1 MGVPTFYTR
10 LLDRPDLDRAAA
22 AGMRLFISG
31 SAPLAAHTHIDFEAR
46 TGQAIL
52 ERYGMTE
59 TGMISSNPYD
69 GERRAGTVGFP
80 LPGVAVRIAEA
91 DEVGVIEVNGPNV
104 FAGYWR
110 APEKTAAEFRP
121 GGWFNTGDLGTLDER
136 GYLSIVGRA
145 KDLIIS
151 GGLNIYPKEIEA
163 VIDALPGVAE
173 CAVVGLPHADLGEAV
188 TAFVVADGEISE
200 ESLLKSLEGRL
211 ARFKAPK
218 KVHSLTE
225 LPRNAMGKVQ
235 KATLRARYATLYD
248 ASPTSTLA

>member
-1 MGVPTFYTR
+1 M
-10 LLDRPDLDRAAA
+10 
-22 AGMRLFISG
+22 
-31 SAPLAAHTHIDFEAR
+31 
-46 TGQAIL
+46 
-52 ERYGMTE
+52 
-59 TGMISSNPYD
+59 
-69 GERRAGTVGFP
+69 
-80 LPGVAVRIAEA
+80 
-91 DEVGVIEVNGPNV
+91 
-104 FAGYWR
+104 
-110 APEKTAAEFRP
+110 
-121 GGWFNTGDLGTLDER
+121 
-136 GYLSIVGRA
+136 
-145 KDLIIS
+145 
-151 GGLNIYPKEIEA
+151 
-163 VIDALPGVAE
+163 IDALPGVAE